1 MRFIAYALGPVGAF
15 TQPPAMKL
23 ALLLS
28 LAVALAQ
35 AGSPLPSPSPA
46 APARVIVENPQS
58 SFFPSTDQQTGVWQ
72 GCGPARD
79 AGTLDEFNRD
89 HPRARIVQVF
99 IDAGIPCRSPGAH
112 AFVIV
117 YQDAAP
123 FIRRSNRYPMQR

>member
-1 MRFIAYALGPVGAF
+1 
-15 TQPPAMKL
+15 MKL

-35 AGSPLPSPSPA
+35 TSAPSASPTPTPV
-46 APARVIVENPQS
+46 APARVIIENAQS
-58 SFFPSTDQQTGVWQ
+58 SFFPATDQVTGVWQ

-79 AGTLDEFNRD
+79 NGTLDDFNRD

-99 IDAGIPCRSPGAH
+99 IDASIPCHTTGAH

-117 YQDAAP
+117 YQDQAQMT
-123 FIRRSNRYPMQR
+123 RRSIRYPMKR